1 MNDFQSYG
9 KAFCWVNRGL
19 MEAPKVNERLKIMK
33 HPTGRCKV
41 IGHTEEEL
49 DDISD
54 VFRIKLAE
62 VLDAL
67 ESSVGS

>member
-1 MNDFQSYG
+1 
-9 KAFCWVNRGL
+9 
-19 MEAPKVNERLKIMK
+19 MK

-67 ESSVGS
+67 EFSVCS

>member
-1 MNDFQSYG
+1 
-9 KAFCWVNRGL
+9 
-19 MEAPKVNERLKIMK
+19 MK

-62 VLDAL
+62 ILDVL
-67 ESSVGS
+67 ESFVGS